1 MGIREERKAAT
12 LKAIQAAA
20 LDLVESQGLDSVTV
34 GQIAARAGISE
45 RTFFRYCDSREA
57 AIVPAQHDLI
67 EAVTGCEIASGSTST
82 QIFRVL
88 AAECRKLLAA
98 EIRASEYRRISRL
111 IVIEPKL
118 LLAITRQEEAFSAAT
133 AQELQRRGLLPA
145 MPALIIGE
153 TLASLWRVAW
163 QCFGQ
168 AERAGEPAD
177 PVELFDAAMMNL
189 AQLAG
194 PVPE

>member
-57 AIVPAQHDLI
+57 AIVPAQHELI
-67 EAVTGCEIASGSTST
+67 EAVTGCEIAPGSTSA
-82 QIFRVL
+82 QIFRLL

-153 TLASLWRVAW
+153 ILAALWRVSW

-194 PVPE
+194 PASE

>member
-12 LKAIQAAA
+12 LKAIHAAA
-20 LDLVESQGLDSVTV
+20 LELVESDGLDAVTV

-57 AIVPAQHDLI
+57 AIVPAQHELI
-67 EAVTGCEIASGSTST
+67 EAVTGCEIAPGSTSG
-82 QIFRVL
+82 QIFRLL
-88 AAECRKLLAA
+88 ADECRKVLGA
-98 EIRASEYRRISRL
+98 EIRGSEYRRISRL
-111 IVIEPKL
+111 IIIEPKL

-133 AQELQRRGLLPA
+133 SEELQRRGLLPA

-177 PVELFDAAMMNL
+177 PVELFDAAKMNL
-189 AQLAG
+189 VLLAG

>member
-1 MGIREERKAAT
+1 MGIREDRKAAT

-20 LDLVESQGLDSVTV
+20 LDLVESRGLDSVTV

-57 AIVPAQHDLI
+57 AIVPAQHELI
-67 EAVTGCEIASGSTST
+67 EAVTGCEIASGSTSA

-88 AAECRKLLAA
+88 AAECRKLLVA

-145 MPALIIGE
+145 MPALIVGE
-153 TLASLWRVAW
+153 TLAALWRVAW
-163 QCFGQ
+163 QCFGR

-177 PVELFDAAMMNL
+177 PVELFDAALANL
-189 AQLAG
+189 AALAG
-194 PVPE
+194 AVSE

>member
-57 AIVPAQHDLI
+57 AIVPAQHELI

>member
-57 AIVPAQHDLI
+57 AIVPAQHELI
-67 EAVTGCEIASGSTST
+67 DAVTGCEIAPGSTSA

-194 PVPE
+194 PGSE

>member
-12 LKAIQAAA
+12 LQAIHAAA
-20 LDLVESQGLDSVTV
+20 LDLVESHGLDSVTV

-57 AIVPAQHDLI
+57 AIVPAQHELI
-67 EAVTGCEIASGSTST
+67 DAVAGCEIAPGSTSA
-82 QIFRVL
+82 QIFRLL
-88 AAECRKLLAA
+88 AGECRRILVA

-118 LLAITRQEEAFSAAT
+118 LLAITRQEQAFSAAT
-133 AQELQRRGLLPA
+133 AQELRRRGLLPA
-145 MPALIIGE
+145 MPALMIGE
-153 TLASLWRVAW
+153 TLAVLWRVAW

-177 PVELFDAAMMNL
+177 PVELFDAALSDLSGL
-189 AQLAG
+189 AVA
-194 PVPE
+194 VSE

>member
-20 LDLVESQGLDSVTV
+20 LDLVESHGLDSVTV

-57 AIVPAQHDLI
+57 AIVPAQHELI
-67 EAVTGCEIASGSTST
+67 EAVAGCEIAPGSTSA

-88 AAECRKLLAA
+88 AGECRKLLAA
-98 EIRASEYRRISRL
+98 EIRGSEYRRISRL
-111 IVIEPKL
+111 IVIESKL

-133 AQELQRRGLLPA
+133 SAELQRRGLLPA

-153 TLASLWRVAW
+153 TLAALWRVAW